1 MKPSMDENNSIVVF
15 NSCYSKDAGEN
26 GASISDACGGRL
38 RLGFSDVAHGWDA
51 SEAVETLLKA
61 MNGND
66 TLDTDSPFRKAEFAV
81 PYTEEYL
88 ESHKA
93 AMYVENIII
102 CDGNLNTTLCP
113 APIANTP
120 FSTNFSTDCN
130 EGFGCF
136 LLDTRLDSSVASTP
150 EISAVGGTIVKSYWI
165 KLDGVVFGIGFHYKK
180 TASEMQVSFDLEKN
194 KNKERHGGRRAVPS
208 RAVDSIPETTFKRSF

>member
-66 TLDTDSPFRKAEFAV
+66 PLDTDSPFRKAEFAV

-120 FSTNFSTDCN
+120 FFTNFSKN
-130 EGFGCF
+130 LKFSVSSSLKKSSSFIIPLILNSSF
-136 LLDTRLDSSVASTP
+136 LNFLSKSSFFLFNS
-150 EISAVGGTIVKSYWI
+150 S
-165 KLDGVVFGIGFHYKK
+165 KLFPLNP
-180 TASEMQVSFDLEKN
+180 QQQ
-194 KNKERHGGRRAVPS
+194 
-208 RAVDSIPETTFKRSF
+208 